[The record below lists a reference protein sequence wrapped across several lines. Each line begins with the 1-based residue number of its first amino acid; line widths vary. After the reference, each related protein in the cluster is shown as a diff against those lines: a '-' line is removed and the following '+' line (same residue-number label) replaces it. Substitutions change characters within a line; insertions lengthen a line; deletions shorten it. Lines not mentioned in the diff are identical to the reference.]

1 MCKSL
6 CLVFFYFF
14 VCQFTK
20 SVWKALCLVF
30 LVFLCDN
37 LLLQKNVPSLCEN
50 TVFLC
55 VNLIEPSGKGL
66 VSPEATDLSLAASS
80 IRTVVESE
88 GTTVESLLLSLDKIE
103 RESCELLRLQTQ
115 DANKSVKLNGESSGF
130 LWIGVS
136 TLIGSKQL
144 GGSRSFWTNIINN
157 KNSFKI

>member
-1 MCKSL
+1 M
-6 CLVFFYFF
+6 
-14 VCQFTK
+14 
-20 SVWKALCLVF
+20 
-30 LVFLCDN
+30 CDN

-144 GGSRSFWTNIINN
+144 GGSRSF
-157 KNSFKI
+157 